1 MSLAMSRTGVSTLQL
16 AGLEV
21 MTLLTVGMALSSG
34 RIGEGNMRD
43 RAPWRRDAGVNA
55 T

>member
-34 RIGEGNMRD
+34 RIGARQHARP
-43 RAPWRRDAGVNA
+43 RAMAP
-55 T
+55 

>member
-21 MTLLTVGMALSSG
+21 MTLLTVGMALPSG
-34 RIGEGNMRD
+34 RIGEAQHARP
-43 RAPWRRDAGVNA
+43 RAMAP
-55 T
+55 